1 MLKVYED
8 LFSEEGSEVYLKPV
22 HLFLGE
28 IPPDMPFAD
37 LCAAALDRNET
48 CFGVHVLDE
57 EKDKSKGYGIYINPP
72 KSQPFTLRP
81 DDRLITLAEDET

>member
-1 MLKVYED
+1 VLKVYED